1 MFCSSCGKMID
12 DDSIFCRV
20 CGKRVK
26 PLPEN
31 DSSSTGKISL
41 EKSIDIPITEN
52 ETPYINEDNLQPESS
67 DDTTEEVSAET
78 PEDNKSFFGSTEPI
92 EHINPEP
99 LPENPLSEKIPEKH
113 TRETLPDLVL
123 RKKVQT
129 QPEDLSEEDFPTDDS
144 QEDYEDYNDNSDTQ
158 YIPYEEIQENPNN
171 NYNPPPVYNPPPY
184 NPPQYPEEQPYFN
197 PPPPKPVPPP
207 APVENNRPKQ
217 VGTLRLF
224 GAGTVTIF
232 TMLLVL
238 LLSLLFCIKLGFSG
252 AVLEKSIKGLDNE
265 KVLDAEYDG
274 NHDVNDFLYEKTNF
288 YNITFGT
295 ASENDFRNFLLNLD
309 MKYFIAENVSV
320 YADYL
325 LNGGRKPTLTS
336 ENITEYMF
344 NKSGYNNLIRQ
355 DFSSMIYNLTDG
367 QADEILSVDSWEKH
381 TGFDSRISGYIFSY
395 ITLIIILAF
404 ICVLIIWIYAIVNM
418 RMRYMM
424 SFCKFI
430 FITSGVVLLLTGAV
444 GVIAPPIVYSQ
455 TSHITFY
462 LLSKLLKDFNLF
474 TLTTGGF
481 EFIVGIIFGL
491 IRKLVII
498 YERKTQI

>member
-67 DDTTEEVSAET
+67 NDTTEEVSTET
-78 PEDNKSFFGSTEPI
+78 PEDNKPFFGSTEPI

-99 LPENPLSEKIPEKH
+99 LSENSLSEKIPERH

-129 QPEDLSEEDFPTDDS
+129 QSEDLPDEDFPTDDS

-158 YIPYEEIQENPNN
+158 YIPYEEIQENPDN

-184 NPPQYPEEQPYFN
+184 NPPPYPEEQPYFN
-197 PPPPKPVPPP
+197 PPPPQPVPPP

-217 VGTLRLF
+217 VGTFRLF

-238 LLSLLFCIKLGFSG
+238 LLSLLFCVKLGFSG

-309 MKYFIAENVSV
+309 MKYFIAENVSI

-344 NKSGYNNLIRQ
+344 NKSG
-355 DFSSMIYNLTDG
+355 
-367 QADEILSVDSWEKH
+367 
-381 TGFDSRISGYIFSY
+381 
-395 ITLIIILAF
+395 
-404 ICVLIIWIYAIVNM
+404 
-418 RMRYMM
+418 
-424 SFCKFI
+424 
-430 FITSGVVLLLTGAV
+430 
-444 GVIAPPIVYSQ
+444 
-455 TSHITFY
+455 
-462 LLSKLLKDFNLF
+462 
-474 TLTTGGF
+474 
-481 EFIVGIIFGL
+481 
-491 IRKLVII
+491 
-498 YERKTQI
+498 